1 MTSGTWLVIA
11 LLVGLSALYVAAEL
25 SAVGVRRSQ
34 LRALADEGHVLA
46 ARLLDLLDDPR
57 RLDRYIS
64 ASQIG
69 ITLTNLILGAFTA
82 ARVTPYV
89 EEALKAWVSPAAAN
103 AIVLLLLSV
112 LLMVLGELVPKSAAL
127 HAPLR
132 VALLTARPMQ
142 VSQALFRPLI
152 GVLNGTAEAILRVLG
167 FQSTGHRHVHSPEE
181 IDLLLVESRDGG
193 LLEPDEQERLHRV
206 LQLAHLTA
214 RQIMVP
220 RLYLDMVNLDLGD
233 EQVLE
238 HLLRSTHTRLPAYR
252 ETPDNVLGLL
262 HSRDVVL
269 HVAEHGTLTNPEQL
283 LRDVP
288 AVSEHVS
295 ADRLLMLLREH
306 RTEVALVVDEYGGV
320 AGMVS
325 VQDILTEI
333 LDEIPDASLGG
344 QPEPER
350 LADGRVRLP
359 GLMRLDE
366 AEAWLGVLWSGEAE
380 TVGGRVTEELGR
392 LPAPGAEVV
401 IDGVRVRVER
411 VARQAV
417 MAVLALPVPDSEEAG
432 DG

>member
-1 MTSGTWLVIA
+1 MTSDTWLVIA

-34 LRALADEGHVLA
+34 LRALADDGNALA

-89 EEALKAWVSPAAAN
+89 ERALHAWVSPAAAN
-103 AIVLLLLSV
+103 AIVLLALSV
-112 LLMVLGELVPKSAAL
+112 VLMVLGELVPKSAAL

-142 VSQALFRPLI
+142 LSQALYRPLI
-152 GVLNGTAEAILRVLG
+152 GLLNGSAEALLRLLG

-193 LLEPDEQERLHRV
+193 LLEADEQERLHRA
-206 LQLAHLTA
+206 LQLSHLTA

-220 RLYLDMVNLDLGD
+220 RLYLDMVDLDD
-233 EQVLE
+233 PADQVLA
-238 HLLRSTHTRLPAYR
+238 HLLGSEHTRLPAYR

-269 HVAEHGTLTNPEQL
+269 HVAEQGRLVDPEAL

-333 LDEIPDASLGG
+333 LDEIPDTSLGD

-350 LADGRVRLP
+350 LSDGWVRLP

-366 AEAWLGVLWSGEAE
+366 AEAWLGVLWDGEAE
-380 TVGGRVTEELGR
+380 TVGGRVTEEIGR
-392 LPAPGAEVV
+392 LPKPGAEVT

-417 MAVLALPVPDSEEAG
+417 MAVLAMPPADEEAG
-432 DG
+432 DE

>member
-34 LRALADEGHVLA
+34 LRALADDGHVLA

-89 EEALKAWVSPAAAN
+89 VEALRVWVSPAVAN

-112 LLMVLGELVPKSAAL
+112 VLMVLGELVPKSAAL

-142 VSQALFRPLI
+142 VSQALYRPLI
-152 GVLNGTAEAILRVLG
+152 GVLNGTAEALLRVLG

-193 LLEPDEQERLHRV
+193 LLEPDEQERLHRA
-206 LQLAHLTA
+206 LQLTHLTA

-220 RLYLDMVNLDLGD
+220 RLYLDMVDLDQNAD
-233 EQVLE
+233 EVLA
-238 HLLRSTHTRLPAYR
+238 HLLRSEHTRLPAYR

-269 HVAEHGTLTNPEQL
+269 HVAEHGVLTDPSAL
-283 LRDVP
+283 LRTVP

-333 LDEIPDASLGG
+333 LDEIPDESLGG
-344 QPEPER
+344 QPEPVR

-366 AEAWLGVLWSGEAE
+366 AEEWLGVLWTGEAE

-392 LPAPGAEVV
+392 LPATGAEVT
-401 IDGVRVRVER
+401 IDGVVVHVER

-417 MAVLALPVPDSEEAG
+417 MAVIATPLPSEAEAG
-432 DG
+432 DE